1 MAKTMMV
8 SNRSSSRSSCS
19 HLVETVLSLGGP
31 VLVVSEVCAG
41 KYGAGR
47 VRDGSTRNEERLVG
61 RSAAGAAV
69 GVEEGCPINSTASL
83 S

>member
-41 KYGAGR
+41 GYGTGRAGE
-47 VRDGSTRNEERLVG
+47 GSARGEKRLVG
-61 RSAAGAAV
+61 
-69 GVEEGCPINSTASL
+69 
-83 S
+83 